1 MHDARLVSDMQR
13 LGHLSA
19 ELSDV
24 SRRQQ
29 PVLIFLG
36 IRQSG
41 QVGAENVLAGDVRP
55 TVHLAHLIR
64 ADNVPMLELRG
75 RSRFPSKPFGQLR
88 RQPPLMRTFDRHV
101 AVQLRIVGP
110 KDFARGSAPQSLEQL
125 ETPEGFDHRRS
136 LRRGGGHG
144 RRCWLVR

>member
-1 MHDARLVSDMQR
+1 MSPPRRMQR

-19 ELSDV
+19 EQSDV

-36 IRQSG
+36 IRPCG
-41 QVGAENVLAGDVRP
+41 QVAAEDVLAGDVRP
-55 TVHLAHLIR
+55 TVHLAHFLR

-75 RSRFPSKPFGQLR
+75 RSRFTSKPFGQLR
-88 RQPPLMRTFDRHV
+88 RQPPLMRTLDRHV
-101 AVQLRIVGP
+101 SVQLRIVRP
-110 KDFARGSAPQSLEQL
+110 KDFTIGSAPQPFEQL

-136 LRRGGGHG
+136 LRRGG
-144 RRCWLVR
+144 